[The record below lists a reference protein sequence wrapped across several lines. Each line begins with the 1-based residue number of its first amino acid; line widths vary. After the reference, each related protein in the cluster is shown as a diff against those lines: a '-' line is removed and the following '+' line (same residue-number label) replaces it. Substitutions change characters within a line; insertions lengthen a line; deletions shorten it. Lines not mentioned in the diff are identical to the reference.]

1 MLFGALGQ
9 WVEKYSERFS
19 TFEFFVG
26 GGGLV
31 VVDVDDSAELH
42 AIVAENPFTPFMEVE
57 IRPVLEPGAAMA
69 VYGEILAAQMQDS
82 G

>member
-1 MLFGALGQ
+1 MLLGALGQ
-9 WVEKYSERFS
+9 WVEKYGERFS

-42 AIVAENPFTPFMEVE
+42 RIVAENPFTPFMEVE
-57 IRPVLEPGAAMA
+57 IRPVVEPGTAMA
-69 VYGEILAAQMQDS
+69 VYGEILAAQAQAS